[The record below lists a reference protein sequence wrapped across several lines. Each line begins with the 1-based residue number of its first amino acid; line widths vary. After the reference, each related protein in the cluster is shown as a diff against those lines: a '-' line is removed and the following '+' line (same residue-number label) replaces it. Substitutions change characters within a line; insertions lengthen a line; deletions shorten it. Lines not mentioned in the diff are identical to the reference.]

1 MTNSVSSFEMFKLTA
16 FCSLEFVL
24 GTYAFVDDRIV
35 GGQEA
40 TRNQFPHQVSI
51 RRLRGTTHFCGGAI
65 VSDRFVL
72 TVAHCTQGI
81 LSIPSEIVIAA
92 GAFRHFDDGT
102 LHRVIRIVNHPRF
115 NPRKLENDIST
126 IQTRTQI
133 VFGPNVSAIS
143 LPVSNLP
150 DENGLPLTVSGW
162 GQNRVSTPFQLN
174 SPQTLYSIS
183 CSSDIQRTTQMLFQI
198 IYNS

>member
-1 MTNSVSSFEMFKLTA
+1 MTNSVSSFEMFKLTVFCLLA
-16 FCSLEFVL
+16 FFL
-24 GTYAFVDDRIV
+24 GAFAFVDDRIV

-40 TRNQFPHQVSI
+40 ARNQFPHQVSI

-81 LSIPSEIVIAA
+81 LSIPTEIVIAV

-102 LHRVIRIVNHPRF
+102 VHRVLRIVNHPRF
-115 NPRKLENDIST
+115 NARNLENDISA
-126 IQTRTQI
+126 IQTWAQI
-133 VFGPNVSAIS
+133 IFGPNVRAIS

-162 GQNRVSTPFQLN
+162 GQNRVS
-174 SPQTLYSIS
+174 IS
-183 CSSDIQRTTQMLFQI
+183 SLLQ
-198 IYNS
+198 